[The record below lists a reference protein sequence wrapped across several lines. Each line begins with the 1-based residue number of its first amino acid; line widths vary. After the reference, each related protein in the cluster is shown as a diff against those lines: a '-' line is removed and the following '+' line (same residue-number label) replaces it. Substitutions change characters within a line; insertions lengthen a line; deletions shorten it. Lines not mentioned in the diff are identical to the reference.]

1 MVTAKLLGMLRA
13 RCVRACPI
21 YLRDI
26 FAAFGGAA
34 ATRSFREKRGSGIF
48 HPLFPS
54 AEWGVTRLQKGQ
66 SRSFIKMANLPHGGD
81 RSKVGLPTLDLPLEV
96 R

>member
-21 YLRDI
+21 HLRYTS
-26 FAAFGGAA
+26 AAFGGAA
-34 ATRSFREKRGSGIF
+34 ATGASAKKEGVEFSTPFPLCRPGGIPF
-48 HPLFPS
+48 
-54 AEWGVTRLQKGQ
+54 AERTVATVRQDE
-66 SRSFIKMANLPHGGD
+66 NLPHGGD